1 LLMLLNVRMLLRVIE
16 EFTKGIATSGS
27 QKEPV
32 NFFNLKF
39 PFKHAVQN
47 EITIAHITN
56 IKNFEILCIGSV
68 ILL

>member
-1 LLMLLNVRMLLRVIE
+1 
-16 EFTKGIATSGS
+16 
-27 QKEPV
+27 
-32 NFFNLKF
+32 LKF